1 MSKRTTK
8 VDEVK
13 ASKLEGSG
21 FKARSATDQAKMRQ
35 LAQSIKT
42 LGLIHPPVVRPKGD
56 GFEIIVG
63 GRRSMAAKRAGLESV
78 PVIIRDVSDRE
89 ALEMILVENVHRE
102 EMSAL
107 DKAKVCQMLRDKYP
121 DAYPNWETVAEK
133 LGVDASTISSW
144 IKTLELPIE
153 IQDKIAPADPTTFRL
168 PPGKIDYRT
177 ALNIAERIK
186 DKPRQIEVVRSLAEK
201 RVPQRMA
208 RQIIKQASLKPDSSV
223 EKIVQTVVDASP
235 QLPFMSEHASPV
247 LKGIKTQTSR
257 KGLDPRIRPGMKVEA
272 YTKFAELKV
281 TSVSRKK
288 LRDFTEDD
296 AKREGG
302 YDLTEFKKV
311 WKKLHGE
318 WNPDESVSVV
328 NFKLEKNSLQD

>member
-1 MSKRTTK
+1 
-8 VDEVK
+8 
-13 ASKLEGSG
+13 
-21 FKARSATDQAKMRQ
+21 
-35 LAQSIKT
+35 
-42 LGLIHPPVVRPKGD
+42 
-56 GFEIIVG
+56 
-63 GRRSMAAKRAGLESV
+63 
-78 PVIIRDVSDRE
+78 
-89 ALEMILVENVHRE
+89 
-102 EMSAL
+102 
-107 DKAKVCQMLRDKYP
+107 
-121 DAYPNWETVAEK
+121 
-133 LGVDASTISSW
+133 
-144 IKTLELPIE
+144 
-153 IQDKIAPADPTTFRL
+153 
-168 PPGKIDYRT
+168 
-177 ALNIAERIK
+177 
-186 DKPRQIEVVRSLAEK
+186 
-201 RVPQRMA
+201 MA

>member
-1 MSKRTTK
+1 MSKRTSK

-13 ASKLEGSG
+13 TSKLENSV
-21 FKARSATDQAKMRQ
+21 FKARSATDQAKLKQ

-42 LGLIHPPVVRPKGD
+42 LGLIHPPLVRPKGD
-56 GFEIIVG
+56 GFEVVVG
-63 GRRSMAAKRAGLESV
+63 GRRSMAAKRAGIDSV
-78 PVIIRDVSDRE
+78 PVVIRDVSDRE
-89 ALEMILVENVHRE
+89 ALEMILVENIQRE
-102 EMSAL
+102 DMSAV
-107 DKAKVCQMLRDKYP
+107 DKAKVVQMLREKFSDVYP
-121 DAYPNWETVAEK
+121 TWEAIGDK
-133 LGVDASTISSW
+133 LGVDWETIKSW
-144 IKTLELPIE
+144 VRTLELPVE
-153 IQDKIAPADPTTFRL
+153 IQEKIAAQDPVTLRL
-168 PPGKIDYRT
+168 PKGTIDYQT
-177 ALNIAERIK
+177 ALHVVEKIK
-186 DKPRQIEVVRSLAEK
+186 DKPKQIEVVERLSER

-208 RQIIKQASLKPDSSV
+208 KQIIKQVALKPESSV
-223 EKIVQTVVDASP
+223 EKIMQSVVEAPP

-257 KGLDPRIRPGMKVEA
+257 KGLDPRIRPGLKVEA

-302 YDLTEFKKV
+302 YDLAEFKKV